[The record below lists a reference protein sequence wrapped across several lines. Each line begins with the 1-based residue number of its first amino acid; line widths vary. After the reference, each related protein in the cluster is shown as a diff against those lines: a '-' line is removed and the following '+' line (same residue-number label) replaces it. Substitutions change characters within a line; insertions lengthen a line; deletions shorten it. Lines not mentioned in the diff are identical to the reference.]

1 MYLRIMVITQSS
13 DGCYKSIKEDLE
25 KMYIWKTQTR
35 LWEKSGNPLDFIYRV
50 MFWEQSLRRKV
61 NDMTLQQS
69 KKKKTYIKAGEKRRN
84 ILKKKKKREREREKR
99 FINKRNTASRLL
111 H

>member
-35 LWEKSGNPLDFIYRV
+35 LWEKSGNTLDFIYRV

-69 KKKKTYIKAGEKRRN
+69 KKKKNVYQGWRKKKEYI
-84 ILKKKKKREREREKR
+84 KKKKKERKRER
-99 FINKRNTASRLL
+99 
-111 H
+111 

>member
-25 KMYIWKTQTR
+25 KTYIWKTQTR

-69 KKKKTYIKAGEKRRN
+69 KKKKKR
-84 ILKKKKKREREREKR
+84 I
-99 FINKRNTASRLL
+99 SRLEKKEGIY
-111 H
+111 

>member
-35 LWEKSGNPLDFIYRV
+35 LWEKSGNTLDFIYRV

-69 KKKKTYIKAGEKRRN
+69 KKKKKR
-84 ILKKKKKREREREKR
+84 I
-99 FINKRNTASRLL
+99 SRLEKKEGIY
-111 H
+111 